1 MKSRSDIYTI
11 IISAWY
17 LRLIQ
22 YECVSFDT
30 NIYLTSNTNI
40 TGKDYQGNFVAH
52 GTLVTSARKRKKKFN
67 CIYEGCNCVL
77 E

>member
-1 MKSRSDIYTI
+1 MKSRSDIYI
-11 IISAWY
+11 IPSAKY
-17 LRLIQ
+17 LRFIQ

-40 TGKDYQGNFVAH
+40 TGNDYQGNFVAH
-52 GTLVTSARKRKKKFN
+52 GTLVNLSKKGKKRFN
-67 CIYEGCNCVL
+67 CMYEGCNCVL